1 VNLYNIGARLY
12 ALGVSAIVAL
22 CFLAFGAALVFYFG
36 PQLAQETQRIGDL
49 TELDV
54 ASFRA
59 TPADQDVLIT
69 GVLEDNR
76 KRTSD
81 GLVAY
86 ARERWDVEYDSEDG
100 YEGSW
105 KTIETVLPELTVSV
119 DGGQVRTVSVE
130 SATMGGHRHSQIV
143 EYGGGKQKANGIP
156 EGSIRVIGYKNED
169 QITIVGQK
177 TAKGHLL
184 PDRLHGGDRAHLL
197 KELETGLW
205 FTSICGVGMILVAPA
220 ILLSALLGRARAS
233 VSIGGGN

>member
-1 VNLYNIGARLY
+1 VNFYNVGARLY
-12 ALGVSAIVAL
+12 ALVVSAIVAF
-22 CFLAFGAALVFYFG
+22 CFLAFGAALIFYFG
-36 PQLAQETQRIGDL
+36 PQLAQEAQRIGDL
-49 TELDV
+49 TELDA

-59 TPADQDVLIT
+59 IPSDQDVLIT
-69 GVLEDNR
+69 GVLEGNR

-86 ARERWDVEYDSEDG
+86 ARECWDVEYDSEDG

-105 KTIETVLPELTVSV
+105 ETIETVLPELTVSV

-143 EYGGGKQKANGIP
+143 EYGDGKQKANGIP

-177 TAKGHLL
+177 TKGRLL

-197 KELETGLW
+197 QELETGLW
-205 FTSICGVGMILVAPA
+205 FTSICGVGLILIAPA
-220 ILLSALLGRARAS
+220 ILLSALLGRVKAS